1 MYLKKNLQQQARWSS
16 KKTKLKKI
24 TVFISSA
31 THGAL
36 VQLSR
41 ALRDA
46 EKKEKKGVQKSVPY
60 YIYYTNPLYA
70 KTFES

>member
-46 EKKEKKGVQKSVPY
+46 EKKRKKGGSKVSAL
-60 YIYYTNPLYA
+60 LYLLY
-70 KTFES
+70 KPTVCKDF